1 MKTVDQVQPHRYSR
15 HVYFDTGEQEYVALC
30 TEFPHLSAFGDTPS
44 EALAELDVVL
54 DGALAVHREEGWP
67 IPEPLAPPEPRALPS
82 GKFVLRLPRSLHAR
96 LVRRADHEGV
106 SLNALAIAL
115 LAEGVA
121 TMRTTGELAATATK
135 DRATRS
141 RHVARHVAETGSA
154 TVDPTD

>member
-1 MKTVDQVQPHRYSR
+1 MKTVDQALPHRYSR
-15 HVYFDTGEQEYVALC
+15 HVYFDADEQEYVALC
-30 TEFPHLSAFGDTPS
+30 TEFPHLSAFGATPN

-54 DGALAVHREEGWP
+54 DGALAVHRDEGWP

-115 LAEGVA
+115 LAA
-121 TMRTTGELAATATK
+121 GEATAAKT
-135 DRATRS
+135 DERTVTAPNERAARS
-141 RHVARHVAETGSA
+141 RHAAREVAEKRSA